1 MQALNTFL
9 KKHWVLFL
17 IVPAIPLFFIGGPST
32 ESIPWLKHA
41 WNLGH
46 TLFFFVATITYYRYR
61 PFQSQT
67 SVFLFLG
74 ILVGLS
80 FVIEISQSYI
90 GRNFS
95 SIDVRRNLTGA
106 ALAVL
111 VVKRPLLHPSLVGIF
126 SLVFLLD
133 LSGLFF
139 KLYSEYQIQ
148 NRAPI
153 IEDFEKLTSL
163 SRWSEG
169 TDFQVE
175 SESPSNIVGYK
186 LLQPSKYSGIGMD
199 FLLRDW
205 SSFKS
210 LLMDV
215 YIPEGQSRLLA
226 IRVHDNQHNNQY
238 SDRFNTSVQIEPG
251 WNRIIIPLS
260 KIRYAP
266 KTRELNMQNIAN
278 LGVFFIDLEKPMV
291 FKLDNILLSDQ
302 PIENIVVSKKVN

>member
-1 MQALNTFL
+1 
-9 KKHWVLFL
+9 
-17 IVPAIPLFFIGGPST
+17 
-32 ESIPWLKHA
+32 
-41 WNLGH
+41 
-46 TLFFFVATITYYRYR
+46 
-61 PFQSQT
+61 
-67 SVFLFLG
+67 
-74 ILVGLS
+74 
-80 FVIEISQSYI
+80 
-90 GRNFS
+90 
-95 SIDVRRNLTGA
+95 
-106 ALAVL
+106 
-111 VVKRPLLHPSLVGIF
+111 
-126 SLVFLLD
+126 
-133 LSGLFF
+133 
-139 KLYSEYQIQ
+139 
-148 NRAPI
+148 
-153 IEDFEKLTSL
+153 
-163 SRWSEG
+163 
-169 TDFQVE
+169 
-175 SESPSNIVGYK
+175 
-186 LLQPSKYSGIGMD
+186 MD